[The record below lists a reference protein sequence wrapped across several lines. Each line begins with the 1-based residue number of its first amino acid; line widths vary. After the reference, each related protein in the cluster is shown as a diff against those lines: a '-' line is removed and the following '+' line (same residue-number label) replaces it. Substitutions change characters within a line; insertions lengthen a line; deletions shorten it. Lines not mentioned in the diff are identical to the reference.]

1 MKFCRRYAALLL
13 LAAMLC
19 TAATGCFG
27 QTENPPEETQ
37 PTDTEPVQNE
47 EIVPNAETP
56 ETEEYTP
63 AQIVTEAPKEPET
76 EVYIVIPEN
85 PQMNPGTEAPK
96 AEEPKQE
103 EPKAEEPIIEEPKTE
118 EPAPADIVFED
129 EEDDAEAEPVTEG
142 AVYAKGQF
150 VSNQSPKLL
159 LLLDWSLAK
168 RSDGKVT
175 MNVSASLSSYAL
187 FSNAKPDMNTFRVGE
202 QEKKFSTA
210 EIAYDG
216 STRTVTPL
224 ASETFVL
231 EGNEEYLPVSAT
243 WQMLGTYGGVAIDN
257 LVAEGVLDLLDLPE
271 EWLVNP

>member
-1 MKFCRRYAALLL
+1 MKLCRKCVTLLL

-27 QTENPPEETQ
+27 QTENLPEETQ
-37 PTDTEPVQNE
+37 PTDTEPFRSE
-47 EIVPNAETP
+47 EILPNAEAP

-63 AQIVTEAPKEPET
+63 AQIVTEAPKETEPEVYVVIPEKAPET
-76 EVYIVIPEN
+76 EE
-85 PQMNPGTEAPK
+85 PK
-96 AEEPKQE
+96 AEEPKQ
-103 EPKAEEPIIEEPKTE
+103 EEPIIEEPKTE
-118 EPAPADIVFED
+118 EPAPADIIFED

-150 VSNQSPKLL
+150 VSTQSPKLL
-159 LLLDWSLAK
+159 LFLDWSLAK

-187 FSNAKPDMNTFRVGE
+187 YSNAKPDMNTFRVGE

-216 STRTVTPL
+216 DTRTVTPL

-231 EGNEEYLPVSAT
+231 EGNEEYLPVSVT
-243 WQMLGTYGGVAIDN
+243 WQMLGTYGGIAIEN
-257 LVAEGVLDLLDLPE
+257 LVAEGVIDLLDLPE
-271 EWLVNP
+271 EWLVEP

>member
-1 MKFCRRYAALLL
+1 MKFCRKCITLLL

-19 TAATGCFG
+19 AAATGCFG
-27 QTENPPEETQ
+27 QTETPPEDTQ
-37 PTDTEPVQNE
+37 PTDTEPVQSE
-47 EIVPNAETP
+47 EILPDAEASTEAP

-63 AQIVTEAPKEPET
+63 AQIVTEAPKETEPEVYVVIPEKAPET
-76 EVYIVIPEN
+76 EE
-85 PQMNPGTEAPK
+85 PK

-103 EPKAEEPIIEEPKTE
+103 EPKAEEPKTE
-118 EPAPADIVFED
+118 EPAPADIIFED

-150 VSNQSPKLL
+150 VSAQSPKLI

-187 FSNAKPDMNTFRVGE
+187 YSNAKPDMNTFRVGE

-210 EIAYDG
+210 EISYGGD
-216 STRTVTPL
+216 TRTVTPL

-243 WQMLGTYGGVAIDN
+243 WQMLGTYGGIAIDN

>member
-1 MKFCRRYAALLL
+1 MKFCRKCVTLLL

-37 PTDTEPVQNE
+37 PVDTEPVQSE
-47 EIVPNAETP
+47 EIIPNAEASTEAP

-63 AQIVTEAPKEPET
+63 AQIVTEAPKETEP
-76 EVYIVIPEN
+76 EVYVVIPEN
-85 PQMNPGTEAPK
+85 PRTNPET
-96 AEEPKQE
+96 E

-118 EPAPADIVFED
+118 EPAPADILFED

-150 VSNQSPKLL
+150 VSTQSPKLL

-243 WQMLGTYGGVAIDN
+243 WQMLGTYGGIAIDN